1 MFLKNMV
8 RAILTIQ
15 SSSLIAPNIMD
26 PLQNVKY
33 SLCFDLY
40 RFGMI
45 SLTLNIL
52 DYKLELNI
60 LTKKLS
66 KISGS
71 GWALRQRVK
80 R

>member
-1 MFLKNMV
+1 MMFLKHMV

-26 PLQNVKY
+26 PLQNIKY

-40 RFGMI
+40 RLGMI

-52 DYKLELNI
+52 DYKLKLNM
-60 LTKKLS
+60 LTKKLP
-66 KISGS
+66 KIFCS
-71 GWALRQRVK
+71 GWALRQQER
-80 R
+80 